1 MRTLTARLGPLLG
14 LLLGSVLIL
23 GPCPWGPPRAGATE
37 AAPESPRE
45 VPADVPDAD
54 ACAGASRFLI
64 GAARSDITGPAAE
77 VGMMGYAQ
85 VAQKTEGIHLR
96 LYSRAFVIASPCNG
110 RRVAVVSADLGM
122 VFQAVKQQVVERLRA
137 RLGDTFSDDNVLLGA
152 THTHAGPGGY
162 SHYTLYNLTT
172 FGFVPQNFEAIV
184 AGITDSILRANARL
198 EPGALRLSSGDL
210 RGASANRSPQAY
222 LRNPEAE
229 RARYPDNVDP
239 RMTLLRL
246 TGANGHEVGLI
257 NWFAVHATSFG
268 NTNPY
273 ISGDNKG
280 LASHAFEVEH
290 GGLLPGGPD
299 TFVAAFANANEGDV
313 TPNILGGTNGGGAND
328 FEDAALSAGKQYDFA
343 AHLWDTAGM
352 PLMGGVDYRHA
363 YVKMDA
369 VDVAPAYADGQAH
382 RTCPAAIGLSMLA
395 GAEDGPGF
403 GAEGATCENV
413 HDLWAQFTCAAVTT
427 PCQAEKPIVLEMGTL
442 KPYPWSP
449 EVLPL
454 QLVTVGPL
462 ALVAVPFELTTMA
475 GRRLKDTVRA
485 QLQGT
490 GVTDVVISGLSNA
503 YSGYV
508 ATREEYARQDYEG
521 ASTHFG
527 PWTLAA
533 LQQSFAGLAGALRD
547 GTPVPHGPTPRDLR
561 KAVVGLQPG
570 VVFDDKLLWV
580 DFGDVETE
588 AKAAYTRGETA
599 SATFWG
605 GHPRNDLKLGGTY
618 LRVQRRE
625 PDGAWRDVAHDGE
638 GGALYHWQREYCV
651 PTLAC
656 SLVRIDWPIPPDTP
670 PGTYRLVHEG
680 NWKSGW
686 DGRVHPYWGSSRPFT
701 VR

>member
-1 MRTLTARLGPLLG
+1 MRKLTARLAPVLG
-14 LLLGSVLIL
+14 LLLGSALAL
-23 GPCPWGPPRAGATE
+23 GPGASPGVSTAGATE
-37 AAPESPRE
+37 APAEAPAET
-45 VPADVPDAD
+45 AGN
-54 ACAGASRFLI
+54 ACAGSANFLI

-77 VGMMGYAQ
+77 VGMMGYGQ
-85 VAQKTEGIHLR
+85 VGQKTEGIHLR

-110 RRVAVVSADLGM
+110 RRVAFVSADLGM

-137 RLGDTFSDDNVLLGA
+137 KLGDTFSDDNVLLSA
-152 THTHAGPGGY
+152 THTHSGPGGF

-184 AGITDSILRANARL
+184 SGITDSIVRANARL
-198 EPGALRLSSGDL
+198 AEGSLRLASGDL
-210 RGASANRSPQAY
+210 RGASANRSPEAY

-229 RARYPDNVDP
+229 RARYPDNVDT
-239 RMTLLRL
+239 RMTLLRM
-246 TGANGHEVGLI
+246 TGADGRELGLV

-268 NTNPY
+268 NTNHY

-280 LASHAFEVEH
+280 LAAHAFEVGQ
-290 GGLLPGGPD
+290 GGLTPGGPD
-299 TFVAAFANANEGDV
+299 TFVAAFANSNEGDV

-328 FEDAALSAGKQYDFA
+328 FEDAALSAKKQYDFA
-343 AHLWDTAGM
+343 AHLWATAAM
-352 PLMGGVDYRHA
+352 PVMGGVDYRHA

-369 VDVAPAYADGQAH
+369 VDVAPAYADGSAH
-382 RTCPAAIGLSMLA
+382 RTCPAAIGLSMIA

-403 GAEGATCENV
+403 GSEGATCESV
-413 HDLWAQFTCAAVTT
+413 HDVWSQFTCAAVTT
-427 PCQAEKPIVLEMGTL
+427 PCQGEKPIVLEMGTM

-454 QLVTVGPL
+454 QVVTVGPL
-462 ALVAVPFELTTMA
+462 ALVAVPFEVTTMA
-475 GRRLKDTVRA
+475 GRRLRDTVRA

-490 GVTDVVISGLSNA
+490 GVTDVVIAGLAND

-533 LQQSFAGLAGALRD
+533 LQQSFAGLAASLRD
-547 GTPVPHGPTPRDLR
+547 GTSVPPGPTPRDLR

-580 DFGDVETE
+580 DFGAVAEE
-588 AKAAYTRGETA
+588 AKASYARGETA
-599 SATFWG
+599 SVTFWG

-618 LRVQRRE
+618 LRVQRRQA
-625 PDGAWRDVAHDGE
+625 DGVWRDVAHDGE
-638 GGALYHWQREYCV
+638 GGPLYHWQREYCV

-656 SLVRIDWPIPPDTP
+656 SHVRIDWPIPLDTP

-686 DGRVHPYWGSSRPFT
+686 DGRVHPYSGSSRPFT

>member
-1 MRTLTARLGPLLG
+1 MRPLTARLAPLLG
-14 LLLGSVLIL
+14 LLLGSVLTV
-23 GPCPWGPPRAGATE
+23 GPTHAGLLPEAGASEAMTAQAVTE
-37 AAPESPRE
+37 
-45 VPADVPDAD
+45 D
-54 ACAGASRFLI
+54 ACAGSSRFLL
-64 GAARSDITGPAAE
+64 GTARSDITGPAAE

-110 RRVAVVSADLGM
+110 RRVAFVSADLGEL
-122 VFQAVKQQVVERLRA
+122 FQAVKQQVVERLRA
-137 RLGDTFSDDNVLLGA
+137 KLGDVYSDDNVVLSA
-152 THTHAGPGGY
+152 THTHAGVGGF

-184 AGITDSILRANARL
+184 SGIVDSILRANARL
-198 EPGALRLSSGDL
+198 AEGSLRLASGDL
-210 RGASANRSPQAY
+210 RGASVNRSPNAY
-222 LRNPEAE
+222 LRNPASE
-229 RARYPDNVDP
+229 RARYPDDVDP

-246 TGANGHEVGLI
+246 TRADGHELGLV
-257 NWFAVHATSFG
+257 NWFAVHGTSFG
-268 NTNPY
+268 NTNTF

-280 LASHAFEVEH
+280 LASRYFEAGE
-290 GGLLPGGPD
+290 GGLTPGGPD

-328 FEDAALSAGKQYDFA
+328 FEDAELSARKQYDFA
-343 AHLWDTAGM
+343 AHLWATAAM
-352 PLMGGVDYRHA
+352 PLLGGVDYRHT

-369 VDVAPAYADGQAH
+369 VDVAPALTDGEPH
-382 RTCPAAIGLSMLA
+382 RTCPAAIGVSMLA

-403 GAEGATCENV
+403 GAEGATCESV
-413 HDLWAQFTCAAVTT
+413 HDLWSQFTCAVVTT
-427 PCQAEKPIVLEMGTL
+427 PCQAEKPIVLEMGSM

-462 ALVAVPFELTTMA
+462 ALVAVPFEVTTMA
-475 GRRLKDTVRA
+475 GRRLRDTVLA

-490 GVTDVVISGLSNA
+490 GVTDVVIAGLSNA

-533 LQQSFAGLAGALRD
+533 LQQSFTGLAGALRD
-547 GTPVPHGPTPRDLR
+547 GTPVPPGPTPRDLR
-561 KAVVGLQPG
+561 GAVVGLQPG

-580 DFGDVETE
+580 DFGDIVAE
-588 AKAAYTRGETA
+588 AKPSYARGETA
-599 SATFWG
+599 SATFWA
-605 GHPRNDLKLGGTY
+605 GHPRNNLKQGGTY
-618 LRVQRRE
+618 LRVQRRL
-625 PDGAWRDVAHDGE
+625 PDGTWRDVAHDGE

-656 SLVRIDWPIPPDTP
+656 SQVRIDWPIPADAA

-680 NWKSGW
+680 HWKSGW
-686 DGRVHPYWGSSRPFT
+686 DGRVHPYSGNSRPFT

>member
-1 MRTLTARLGPLLG
+1 MRTLNARLAPVLG
-14 LLLGSVLIL
+14 LLLGCVLSL
-23 GPCPWGPPRAGATE
+23 GPGAGFRLSTASAQAGTPQ
-37 AAPESPRE
+37 APA
-45 VPADVPDAD
+45 PAQAPAN
-54 ACAGASRFLI
+54 ACEGSANFLL

-77 VGMMGYAQ
+77 VGMMGYGQ
-85 VAQKTEGIHLR
+85 VSQKTEGIHLR

-110 RRVAVVSADLGM
+110 RRVAFVSADLGM
-122 VFQAVKQQVVERLRA
+122 VFQAVKQQVVERLRSK
-137 RLGDTFSDDNVLLGA
+137 LGDTFSDDNVLLSA
-152 THTHAGPGGY
+152 THTHSGPGGF
-162 SHYTLYNLTT
+162 SHYTFYNLTT

-184 AGITDSILRANARL
+184 SGITDSILRANARL
-198 EPGALRLSSGDL
+198 ADGSLRLSSGDL
-210 RGASANRSPQAY
+210 HGASINRSPEAY
-222 LRNPEAE
+222 LRNPESE
-229 RARYPDNVDP
+229 RARYSDNVDD
-239 RMTLLRL
+239 RMTLLRMTAADGREL
-246 TGANGHEVGLI
+246 GLV
-257 NWFAVHATSFG
+257 NWFAVHATSIG
-268 NTNPY
+268 NTNTY

-280 LASHAFEVEH
+280 LAAHTFEVEK
-290 GGLLPGGPD
+290 GGRTPGGPD
-299 TFVAAFANANEGDV
+299 TFVAAFANSNEGDV

-328 FEDAALSAGKQYDFA
+328 FEDAALSAKKQYDFA
-343 AHLWDTAGM
+343 EHLWSTAGM
-352 PLMGGVDYRHA
+352 PVMGGVDYRHA

-369 VDVAPAYADGQAH
+369 VDVAPAFTDGRTH

-403 GAEGATCENV
+403 GSEGATCENV
-413 HDLWAQFTCAAVTT
+413 HDVWSQFTCAAVTT
-427 PCQAEKPIVLEMGTL
+427 PCQAEKPIVLEMGTM

-454 QLVTVGPL
+454 QVVTVGPL

-475 GRRLKDTVRA
+475 GRRLRDTVRA

-490 GVTDVVISGLSNA
+490 GVTDVVIAGPANA

-527 PWTLAA
+527 PWTLGA
-533 LQQSFAGLAGALRD
+533 LQQSFTGLASALRE
-547 GTPVPHGPTPRDLR
+547 GASVPPGPTPRDLR
-561 KAVVGLQPG
+561 KVVVGLQPG

-580 DFGDVETE
+580 DFGAVSEE
-588 AKAAYTRGETA
+588 AKASYARGDTA
-599 SATFWG
+599 SVTFWG
-605 GHPRNDLKLGGTY
+605 GHPRNDLKLGGTF

-625 PDGAWRDVAHDGE
+625 PDGTWRDVANDGD
-638 GGALYHWQREYCV
+638 GVALYHWQREFCV

-656 SLVRIDWPIPPDTP
+656 SKVRITWPIPRDTQ

-686 DGRVHPYWGSSRPFT
+686 DGRIHPYAGSSRPFT

>member
-1 MRTLTARLGPLLG
+1 MRPVTARLAPVLG
-14 LLLGSVLIL
+14 LLLGSLLAL
-23 GPCPWGPPRAGATE
+23 GPTGPRLLPQAGAAEAPTPGTVTE
-37 AAPESPRE
+37 
-45 VPADVPDAD
+45 D
-54 ACAGASRFLI
+54 ACAGSARFLL
-64 GAARSDITGPAAE
+64 GTARSDITGPAAE

-85 VAQKTEGIHLR
+85 VAQKTQGIHLR

-110 RRVAVVSADLGM
+110 RRVAFVSADLGEL
-122 VFQAVKQQVVERLRA
+122 FQSVKQQVVERLRA
-137 RLGDTFSDDNVLLGA
+137 KLGDVYSDDNVLLSA
-152 THTHAGPGGY
+152 THTHAGVGGF

-184 AGITDSILRANARL
+184 SGIVDSILRANARL
-198 EPGALRLSSGDL
+198 AEGSLRLASGDL
-210 RGASANRSPQAY
+210 RGASANRSPDAY
-222 LRNPEAE
+222 LRNPADE
-229 RARYPDNVDP
+229 RARYPEDVDP

-246 TGANGHEVGLI
+246 TRADGHELGLV

-268 NTNPY
+268 NTHPF

-280 LASHAFEVEH
+280 LAARYFEAGE
-290 GGLLPGGPD
+290 GGLTPGGPD

-328 FEDAALSAGKQYDFA
+328 FEDAELSARKQYDFA
-343 AHLWDTAGM
+343 AHLWATAAM
-352 PLMGGVDYRHA
+352 PLLGGVDSRHT

-369 VDVAPAYADGQAH
+369 VDVAPALTDGAPH
-382 RTCPAAIGLSMLA
+382 RTCPAAIGVSMIA

-403 GAEGATCENV
+403 GAEGATCESV
-413 HDLWAQFTCAAVTT
+413 HDLWSQFSCSVVTT
-427 PCQAEKPIVLEMGTL
+427 PCQAEKPIVLEMGSM

-454 QLVTVGPL
+454 QVVTVGPL

-475 GRRLKDTVRA
+475 GRRLRETVHA
-485 QLQGT
+485 QLRST
-490 GVTDVVISGLSNA
+490 GVTDVVIAGLSNA
-503 YSGYV
+503 YAGYV

-547 GTPVPHGPTPRDLR
+547 GAPVPPGPTPRDLR
-561 KAVVGLQPG
+561 GAVVGLQPG

-580 DFGDVETE
+580 DFGDLVEE
-588 AKAAYTRGETA
+588 AQPAYARGDTA
-599 SATFWG
+599 SATFWA
-605 GHPRNDLKLGGTY
+605 GHPRNNLKQGGTY
-618 LRVQRRE
+618 LRVQRRQ
-625 PDGAWRDVAHDGE
+625 PDGTWRDVAHDGE
-638 GGALYHWQREYCV
+638 GGARYHWRREYCV

-656 SLVRIDWPIPPDTP
+656 SHARIDWPIPADAA

-680 NWKSGW
+680 HWKSGW
-686 DGRVHPYWGSSRPFT
+686 DGRVRPYSGSSRPFT

>member
-1 MRTLTARLGPLLG
+1 MRTLTARLAPVLG
-14 LLLGSVLIL
+14 LLLGSVLAL
-23 GPCPWGPPRAGATE
+23 GP
-37 AAPESPRE
+37 
-45 VPADVPDAD
+45 
-54 ACAGASRFLI
+54 AGASLGPSLAGAEEAPVEAPAGAGVDACSGSANFLI

-110 RRVAVVSADLGM
+110 RRVAFVSADLGM
-122 VFQAVKQQVVERLRA
+122 VFQAVRQQVVERLRA
-137 RLGDTFSDDNVLLGA
+137 KLGDVFSDDNVLLSA
-152 THTHAGPGGY
+152 THTHSGPGGY

-172 FGFVPQNFEAIV
+172 FGFIPQNFEAIV
-184 AGITDSILRANARL
+184 SGITDSIVRANARL
-198 EPGALRLSSGDL
+198 AEGSLRLASGDL
-210 RGASANRSPQAY
+210 RGASANRSPGAY

-246 TGANGHEVGLI
+246 TRADGHEVGLI
-257 NWFAVHATSFG
+257 DWFAVHATSFG
-268 NTNPY
+268 NTNTY

-280 LASHAFEVEH
+280 MASHAFEVGE

-299 TFVAAFANANEGDV
+299 TFVAAFANSNEGDV
-313 TPNILGGTNGGGAND
+313 TPNILGGTNGGGADD
-328 FEDAALSAGKQYDFA
+328 FEDAAISAKKQYDFA
-343 AHLWDTAGM
+343 AHLWATAGM
-352 PLMGGVDYRHA
+352 PVMGGVDYRHT

-369 VDVAPAYADGQAH
+369 VDVAPAYTDGAPH
-382 RTCPAAIGLSMLA
+382 RTCPASIGLSMLA

-403 GAEGATCENV
+403 GSEGATCESV
-413 HDLWAQFTCAAVTT
+413 HDVWNQFTCAAVTT
-427 PCQAEKPIVLEMGTL
+427 PCQGEKPIVLEMGTM
-442 KPYPWSP
+442 KPYPWTP

-475 GRRLKDTVRA
+475 GRRLRDTVRA
-485 QLQGT
+485 QLQGA
-490 GVTDVVISGLSNA
+490 GVTDVVIAGLSNA

-533 LQQSFAGLAGALRD
+533 LQQSFAGLASALRD
-547 GTPVPHGPTPRDLR
+547 GRPVPHGPRPRDLR
-561 KAVVGLQPG
+561 GAVVGLQPG

-580 DFGDVETE
+580 DFGAVAEE
-588 AKAAYTRGETA
+588 AKPSYTRGDLA

-605 GHPRNDLKLGGTY
+605 GHPRNDLKLNGTY
-618 LRVQRRE
+618 LRVQRRQ
-625 PDGAWRDVAHDGE
+625 PDGMWRDVAHDGE

-656 SLVRIDWPIPPDTP
+656 SLVRIDWPIPLDTP

-686 DGRVHPYWGSSRPFT
+686 DGRVHPYSGSSRPFT